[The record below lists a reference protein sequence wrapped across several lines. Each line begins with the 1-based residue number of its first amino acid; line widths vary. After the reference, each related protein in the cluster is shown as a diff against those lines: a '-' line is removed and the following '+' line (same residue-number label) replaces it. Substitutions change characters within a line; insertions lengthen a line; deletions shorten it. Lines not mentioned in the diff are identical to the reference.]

1 MSPMLGGLRLRL
13 VPTLALLLA
22 FAASGCRAPWGSR
35 GDALVLAG
43 SFEAND
49 VRVGS
54 LVGGRVDSVF
64 AHEGDSVRV
73 GDRLLSLDP
82 SLIDAQIAEQRGL
95 VAAARA
101 KYDLVRRGP
110 RKEEIAKAKVEYE
123 NAESE
128 RKRFEALL
136 KDGMVA
142 PQQYESAEA
151 LAASRRETYQA
162 LVNGSRPED
171 IASARAS
178 LDGAEGRL
186 RYLLQEREESV
197 IVAPIRGFVQT
208 LDLRPG
214 DLVAARQPVAV
225 LLEEGPLTV
234 RVYVPEPRLGL
245 VRVGQAVDLRVDTYP
260 KRVFPGRVVEISSRA
275 EYMPRNVQ
283 TLEQRNDQ
291 VFGVKIETDP
301 APELKSGMAATAT
314 IRTAEPAR

>member
-1 MSPMLGGLRLRL
+1 MLDRFGRRLL
-13 VPTLALLLA
+13 PPLLLLLVLPV
-22 FAASGCRAPWGSR
+22 SGCRVPWDAQ

-64 AHEGDSVRV
+64 AKEGDSVSV
-73 GDRLLSLDP
+73 GDRLLTLDP
-82 SLIDAQIAEQRGL
+82 SFTDAQIAEQRGL

-101 KYDLVRRGP
+101 KYDLARRGP

-123 NAESE
+123 NAESD
-128 RKRFEALL
+128 RKRLAALL
-136 KDGMVA
+136 DQGMV
-142 PQQYESAEA
+142 PQQQYDTAAA
-151 LAASRRETYQA
+151 LAASLHETYQA

-178 LDGAEGRL
+178 VEGAEGRL
-186 RYLLQEREESV
+186 RYLLEERKESV
-197 IVAPIRGFVQT
+197 IAAPLHGVVQT

-225 LLEEGPLTV
+225 ILESGPLTV

-245 VRVGQAVDLRVDTYP
+245 VRVGQTVDLRVDTYP
-260 KRVFPGRVVEISSRA
+260 KRVFAGRVVEISSRA

-291 VFGVKIETDP
+291 VFGVKIETDS
-301 APELKSGMAATAT
+301 APELKSGMAVTAT
-314 IRTAEPAR
+314 LRTAEPGR